1 MVVHRR
7 CNNHHPHCTSVSIS
21 TLPEANVTNQ
31 NSGFFVFPDVP
42 SRKKPRFL
50 EESEHTLA
58 RNRLEGLTAPPQAKL
73 SRSIFRRV
81 FSRWHWYL
89 FVLQWTLMDQNF
101 SPYSTPFS
109 LYLKANSETYSIVR
123 INTLP
128 TIATAISIVSAVASG
143 LFADKTGRFWI
154 PTVAVTVPVLIGISL
169 LVAWDVGEN
178 GRLAAFILCGFEGGE
193 SLQPL
198 FINGSLTR
206 RSFNSGL
213 PNDHELGV
221 RRHG

>member
-58 RNRLEGLTAPPQAKL
+58 RNRLEGL
-73 SRSIFRRV
+73 
-81 FSRWHWYL
+81 
-89 FVLQWTLMDQNF
+89 
-101 SPYSTPFS
+101 
-109 LYLKANSETYSIVR
+109 
-123 INTLP
+123 
-128 TIATAISIVSAVASG
+128 
-143 LFADKTGRFWI
+143 
-154 PTVAVTVPVLIGISL
+154 TVPVLIGISL

>member
-1 MVVHRR
+1 
-7 CNNHHPHCTSVSIS
+7 
-21 TLPEANVTNQ
+21 
-31 NSGFFVFPDVP
+31 VP
-42 SRKKPRFL
+42 SRNKPRFL
-50 EESEHTLA
+50 KESEHILA
-58 RNRLEGLTAPPQAKL
+58 RNRLEGLTAPPQTKL
-73 SRSIFRRV
+73 SRNIFKRV

-101 SPYSTPFS
+101 APYSTPFS
-109 LYLKANSETYSIVR
+109 LYLKVNSEKYSIVR

-178 GRLAAFILCGFEGGE
+178 GRLAAFMLCGFEGGK
-193 SLQPL
+193 SLYSSVPRKFTDSTFPQ
-198 FINGSLTR
+198 
-206 RSFNSGL
+206 RS
-213 PNDHELGV
+213 PQ
-221 RRHG
+221 